1 MSPHPARIGG
11 PHTGRDALGAACQT
25 RAMNSGTTMLT
36 NVLQRRRRSLDGPWN
51 VIVDPY
57 EMGYTGILGGR
68 NERGFFR
75 DFKPRH
81 RGDRVEYDFDRS
93 PTLIVPGDW
102 NTQDERLFFYEGT
115 VWYRR
120 RITVAADEW
129 QGGRQLLH
137 IGAANHTSRV
147 FVDGEEL
154 ATHSGGFGP
163 FAVELTGRLTPGEHS
178 IVIQVDNRREPDR
191 IPAMRSDWW
200 NFGGLTRSVDI
211 VDVPDTFLRDAWLTM
226 DRDGRVIGGVT
237 VDGPSGGPVRLDL
250 PGLGVSTE
258 VDGEFELDIDPQ
270 RWHPGRPVLHDVVW
284 RIGDDEVTDSV
295 GFRTVAVDGTDIV
308 VNGEKTFLRGIS
320 IHAEAPSGG
329 RRSHGPDDAATLLG
343 WATELG
349 ANFVRLAHYQHDEH
363 MVRACDRLGL
373 LAWAE
378 LPVYWGIAFEQPAV
392 LTQAREQLGELVI
405 RDRSRASVVFW
416 SVANETLPSPQRTAF
431 LTDLVGHARQLD
443 PTRLVSAALLT
454 LPTGDTE
461 HVIDDPL
468 GEVADVVS
476 VNQYLGWYYGD
487 RESIAATTWR
497 SVFGKPIVF
506 TEMGGGAKAGHH
518 GDQDEIWTEEF
529 QADLYRRQ
537 IEMIRAGRSGAG
549 GEIAGMSPWILK
561 DFRAPVRVLP
571 GIQDGYNRKGL
582 VSEEG
587 QRKLAFDVLRSFYAE
602 FGP

>member
-1 MSPHPARIGG
+1 
-11 PHTGRDALGAACQT
+11 
-25 RAMNSGTTMLT
+25 MNPGTTLLT
-36 NVLQRRRRSLDGPWN
+36 NVFQRRRRSLDGPWH

-57 EMGYTGILGGR
+57 EMGYIGILGDR

-75 DFKPRH
+75 DFAPRH
-81 RGDRVEYDFDRS
+81 RGDRVEYDFERS
-93 PTLIVPGDW
+93 PTLTVPGDW
-102 NTQDERLFFYEGT
+102 NTQDERLMYYEGT

-120 RITVAADEW
+120 RVTVASEDH
-129 QGGRQLLH
+129 QSDRQFLY

-147 FVDGEEL
+147 FVDGDEL

-163 FAVELTGRLTPGEHS
+163 FAVELTGRLDPGEHS

-211 VDVPDTFLRDAWLTM
+211 VHVPATFLRDAWITM
-226 DRDGRVIGGVT
+226 DQTGGVIGGVT
-237 VDGPSGGPVRLDL
+237 VDGDMDQPVRVEL
-250 PGLGVSTE
+250 PGLGVSTVIE
-258 VDGEFELDIDPQ
+258 AGDGGKFELDIDPE
-270 RWHPGRPVLHDVVW
+270 RWHPGRAVLHDVMWQV
-284 RIGDDEVTDSV
+284 GVDTVHDEV
-295 GFRTVAVDGTDIV
+295 GFRTVSVDDTDIV
-308 VNGEKTFLRGIS
+308 VNGRATFLRGIS

-329 RRSHGPDDAATLLG
+329 RRAHGPDDAATVLG
-343 WATELG
+343 WAVDLG

-378 LPVYWGIAFEQPAV
+378 LPVYWGIAFDRPEV
-392 LTQAREQLGELVI
+392 LDNARRQLDELIV
-405 RDRSRASVVFW
+405 RDRSRASIVFW

-431 LTDLVGHARQLD
+431 LTDLVEHARSLD

-454 LPTGDTE
+454 LPTDDIE
-461 HVIDDPL
+461 HVIDDQL
-468 GEVADVVS
+468 GAAVDVVA

-487 RESIAATTWR
+487 RETIGEHTWR
-497 SVFGKPIVF
+497 SVFDKPIMF

-518 GDQDEIWTEEF
+518 GDPDEIWTEEF

-537 IEMIRAGRSGAG
+537 IEMIRAGRSGHG
-549 GEIAGMSPWILK
+549 GQIAGISPWILK

-587 QRKLAFDVLRSFYAE
+587 EHKLAFDVLSAFYQE
-602 FGP
+602 LSD